1 MSSEAWI
8 FSGGIY
14 HLAFVIFHLF
24 FWKLFRWHEELAKI
38 SFINRSVMQILN
50 ISLTFVFFIFAYL
63 SLFHTVELLV
73 TSVGISL
80 LLLIS
85 IFWLLRA
92 LQQILFFGI
101 KSRISVFLTLVFFLG
116 FVIYLIPF
124 LRVTP

>member
-24 FWKLFRWHEELAKI
+24 FWKLFRWHEELVKI

-50 ISLTFVFFIFAYL
+50 ISLTFMFFIFAYL

-101 KSRISVFLTLVFFLG
+101 RSGISVFLTLVFFLG

-124 LRVTP
+124 LRVIP

>member
-8 FSGGIY
+8 HCGGIY

-24 FWKLFRWHEELAKI
+24 FWKLFSWHEELMKI
-38 SFINRSVMQILN
+38 SFINRSVMQVLN

-124 LRVTP
+124 LRAIP